1 MQSLALLLVLPDN
14 AVWLYLSVRLC
25 IETYYHR
32 YVTTWLGAVITVGTD
47 GWLPDLVERAKALK
61 IGNGFQEG
69 VDLGPVISPQSKAKI
84 ESLIAKGGKILLDG
98 RNPKAPEGYPDGNW
112 VAPTII
118 EVEPGDEAYD
128 LEIFGPVLCVVK
140 RDSLEDAIKVINS
153 NRCMF
158 IIDISVFWKL
168 RCLFLCSFFFS
179 QMETVQLYLHKVEL
193 LLENLRR
200 RSKQAS
206 SVRTE
211 TLMLLDVPI

>member
-98 RNPKAPEGYPDGNW
+98 RHPKAPEGYPDGNW

-179 QMETVQLYLHKVEL
+179 QMETVQLYLQKVEL
-193 LLENLRR
+193 LLENFRR
-200 RSKQAS
+200 RSK
-206 SVRTE
+206 
-211 TLMLLDVPI
+211 